1 MKFDSKFFQ
10 SEIGTSWTKFLESPR
25 PPPNDNFL
33 MELDKMPEWNKFKT

>member
-10 SEIGTSWTKFLESPR
+10 SEIGTSWTKFLESP
-25 PPPNDNFL
+25 PNDNFL